1 MLALLS
7 FEMMSTHHVEA
18 VSQIEA
24 QSFASPWSRESF
36 DAELY
41 NPRARY
47 IIALEGE
54 EVVGYAGY
62 WRVFE
67 EAHVTNIAIRPDRRG
82 LGYGRHLMEKLM
94 LLAAEEGARAM
105 TLEVRVSNLKA
116 RKLYEKLGFSTAGI
130 RPGYYEDNGEDAAI
144 MWNWRIGGLKGIDG

>member
-1 MLALLS
+1 MLVLLS

-24 QSFASPWSRESF
+24 QSFASPWSRASF

-82 LGYGRHLMEKLM
+82 LGYGRHLMDKLM
-94 LLAAEEGARAM
+94 LLPPKRAR
-105 TLEVRVSNLKA
+105 R
-116 RKLYEKLGFSTAGI
+116 R
-130 RPGYYEDNGEDAAI
+130 
-144 MWNWRIGGLKGIDG
+144 